1 MATKKNRLSKDARMR
16 EKKRK
21 QRAREALMADQPAPP
36 GVLAP
41 PERDAVGSPQAIPAK
56 TSADDAATDKYVL
69 KVKSNRRKLVNK
81 RLDESAAILTQCHN
95 LASEMETFRS
105 RSELRAEID
114 SAGLRAVEQQTSRHE
129 KLILTQGKLIAEDH
143 ESCEK
148 NAKHLKDKLNQQ
160 SAVIQRLEENMKE
173 LKELLKS
180 SSE

>member
-1 MATKKNRLSKDARMR
+1 MATKKKNRLSKDARMR

-41 PERDAVGSPQAIPAK
+41 PERDAV
-56 TSADDAATDKYVL
+56 
-69 KVKSNRRKLVNK
+69 KSNRRRLVNK

-129 KLILTQGKLIAEDH
+129 KLILTQGKLIAEDQ
-143 ESCEK
+143 ESREK
-148 NAKHLKDKLNQQ
+148 NSKHLEDKLNQQ
-160 SAVIQRLEENMKE
+160 GAVIQRLEENMKE

>member
-1 MATKKNRLSKDARMR
+1 MATKKKNRLSKDARMR

-41 PERDAVGSPQAIPAK
+41 PERDA
-56 TSADDAATDKYVL
+56 
-69 KVKSNRRKLVNK
+69 VKSNRRKLVNK

-148 NAKHLKDKLNQQ
+148 NAKHLEDKLNQQ
-160 SAVIQRLEENMKE
+160 GAVIQRLEENMKE

>member
-1 MATKKNRLSKDARMR
+1 MATKKKNRLSKDARMR

-21 QRAREALMADQPAPP
+21 QRAREALMVDQPAPP

-41 PERDAVGSPQAIPAK
+41 PERDA
-56 TSADDAATDKYVL
+56 
-69 KVKSNRRKLVNK
+69 VKSNRRKLVNK

-148 NAKHLKDKLNQQ
+148 NAKHLEDKLNQQ
-160 SAVIQRLEENMKE
+160 GAVIQRLEENMKE